1 MHEDMYSYYS
11 SDNTHTSTSQLSV
24 KDHLDIARR
33 AVLSGASRNSGD
45 PLDMERVK
53 QGLALYEQIL
63 LSKNRKIT
71 EDGGS
76 GGGGGSGSGGG
87 GGSGSGGGG
96 IEGRGGRASKG
107 IASSGPVAVI
117 SLTGPVG
124 RGSTATDRQTTLH
137 SPLRSPTYSAM
148 PSPTHSPTHS
158 PTYNAPHNTTSRSK
172 EPLSDEVRPVV
183 LTSAACGVG
192 SGSAADTNGS
202 GDLRF
207 KSAEVAGVDTGVDR
221 GLKEHETE
229 LQLKLAKGKE
239 VFERMKAKR
248 LAKTEKEAS
257 DQLQLEMVQKA
268 TKGKEIFERI
278 KAKRKAKAE
287 KEAREKSEAEY
298 QMKLTKGK
306 QIFERMKA
314 EQEEKKRRNELT
326 TGLTTGS
333 KSDGA
338 SEDCIGVEEV
348 EGVESLGCE
357 MAVCDIKEMKDDRE
371 ASEH

>member
-1 MHEDMYSYYS
+1 
-11 SDNTHTSTSQLSV
+11 
-24 KDHLDIARR
+24 
-33 AVLSGASRNSGD
+33 
-45 PLDMERVK
+45 
-53 QGLALYEQIL
+53 
-63 LSKNRKIT
+63 
-71 EDGGS
+71 
-76 GGGGGSGSGGG
+76 
-87 GGSGSGGGG
+87 
-96 IEGRGGRASKG
+96 
-107 IASSGPVAVI
+107 
-117 SLTGPVG
+117 
-124 RGSTATDRQTTLH
+124 
-137 SPLRSPTYSAM
+137 M

-158 PTYNAPHNTTSRSK
+158 PTYNAPHNTTSRSI
-172 EPLSDEVRPVV
+172 EPLGDEVRPAS

-192 SGSAADTNGS
+192 SGSAADTKGS

-207 KSAEVAGVDTGVDR
+207 KSAEVAGVGTGVDR
-221 GLKEHETE
+221 GLREHEAE

-268 TKGKEIFERI
+268 TRGKEIFERM

-298 QMKLTKGK
+298 QMKLSKGK

-314 EQEEKKRRNELT
+314 EQEEKKRRNALT
-326 TGLTTGS
+326 TGLTTVS
-333 KSDGA
+333 KSDGT

-357 MAVCDIKEMKDDRE
+357 MAVCDIKEEKDDRE
-371 ASEH
+371 GSEH

>member
-1 MHEDMYSYYS
+1 
-11 SDNTHTSTSQLSV
+11 
-24 KDHLDIARR
+24 
-33 AVLSGASRNSGD
+33 
-45 PLDMERVK
+45 
-53 QGLALYEQIL
+53 
-63 LSKNRKIT
+63 
-71 EDGGS
+71 
-76 GGGGGSGSGGG
+76 
-87 GGSGSGGGG
+87 
-96 IEGRGGRASKG
+96 
-107 IASSGPVAVI
+107 
-117 SLTGPVG
+117 
-124 RGSTATDRQTTLH
+124 
-137 SPLRSPTYSAM
+137 M
-148 PSPTHSPTHS
+148 PRPTHSPTHS

-172 EPLSDEVRPVV
+172 EPLGDEVRPVA
-183 LTSAACGVG
+183 LTSAACGVS
-192 SGSAADTNGS
+192 SGSAADTKGS
-202 GDLRF
+202 EDLRF

-257 DQLQLEMVQKA
+257 DQLQLEKA
-268 TKGKEIFERI
+268 TKGKEIFERM